1 MLTSPLTAAG
11 RLSGHSSLGSS
22 FPLSWSTSSTG
33 SCLSSSWPPS
43 YATPKSAWSLRET
56 RAASFGPSDRRSSLP
71 WLSHWCLAWGGGWGY
86 WRRAH
91 EWSESQLGSKSSSL
105 CSSEHKASWC
115 WYSMASAVRRPGR
128 CGSSGS
134 ILSLAG
140 TRRRKVL
147 ELVGRAPSGGRGFL
161 GLVLQPIQLPTA

>member
-1 MLTSPLTAAG
+1 MLSLAAG

-22 FPLSWSTSSTG
+22 FHLSWSTSSTG

-43 YATPKSAWSLRET
+43 YITPISMLPLRET
-56 RAASFGPSDRRSSLP
+56 RVASFGPSDRRSSLP

-91 EWSESQLGSKSSSL
+91 EWSESRLDFKSSSL
-105 CSSEHKASWC
+105 CSSEHKACWC

-134 ILSLAG
+134 TLLLAG
-140 TRRRKVL
+140 TRKHTVL
-147 ELVGRAPSGGRGFL
+147 EQVRRTPWNGRRSPALESLPPQPPLLPS
-161 GLVLQPIQLPTA
+161 A